1 MYAKWALAPSGY
13 YIGVIVFNNK
23 HYYSHGRT
31 VDHLEKNLKWTMYQK
46 ERVSAT
52 QVHLE
57 QQRSEEIDLQYATK
71 LFMTKYVKAKP
82 NAQPIIVNKTLMEAP
97 KPPVEY
103 ICEEKDGEM
112 IIYEMKEIQR
122 YKLHKTPWEP
132 QIIKGVNDDND

>member
-31 VDHLEKNLKWTMYQK
+31 VDHLEKNLKWVMYQK

-71 LFMTKYVKAKP
+71 LFMTKYVKAKL
-82 NAQPIIVNKTLMEAP
+82 NA
-97 KPPVEY
+97 
-103 ICEEKDGEM
+103 
-112 IIYEMKEIQR
+112 
-122 YKLHKTPWEP
+122 
-132 QIIKGVNDDND
+132 

>member
-1 MYAKWALAPSGY
+1 
-13 YIGVIVFNNK
+13 
-23 HYYSHGRT
+23 
-31 VDHLEKNLKWTMYQK
+31 
-46 ERVSAT
+46 
-52 QVHLE
+52 
-57 QQRSEEIDLQYATK
+57 
-71 LFMTKYVKAKP
+71 
-82 NAQPIIVNKTLMEAP
+82 MEAP

>member
-31 VDHLEKNLKWTMYQK
+31 VDHLEKNLKWVMYQK

-71 LFMTKYVKAKP
+71 LFMTKYVKAKL
-82 NAQPIIVNKTLMEAP
+82 NAQPIVVNKTLMEAP